1 MTVHELFRLDGK
13 VVLVTGGSR
22 GLGFI
27 MAKGFAEAGANVVLC
42 ARKIDACEAAA
53 ESLRSSG
60 YECLA
65 LRCDVAEP
73 EDVKALVE
81 KTVEHFG
88 RVDVLVNNAGY
99 AWEAPLEQV
108 SLEQWSRTFAVNAT
122 GTFLCSQ
129 EAGRRMIEQGSGKI
143 VNVLSVAGLASVD
156 PKLADSVSYSASKGA
171 LVAFT
176 RDLARKWCRYRIN
189 VNGLA
194 PGYFTTKMSQY
205 LIEHRR
211 DALMNSIPMG
221 RLGEPDEIKGVVVF
235 LASAA
240 ADYITGQILAVDGG
254 ALA

>member
-1 MTVHELFRLDGK
+1 ME
-13 VVLVTGGSR
+13 
-22 GLGFI
+22 
-27 MAKGFAEAGANVVLC
+27 
-42 ARKIDACEAAA
+42 ACEESA
-53 ESLRSSG
+53 EMLRSLG

-65 LRCDVAEP
+65 LSCDVAEP
-73 EDVKALVE
+73 EDVKGLVE
-81 KTVEHFG
+81 KTVERFG

-99 AWEAPLEQV
+99 AWEAPLEEV
-108 SLEQWSRTFAVNAT
+108 SLEQWSRTLAVNAT

-143 VNVLSVAGLASVD
+143 INILSVAGLASVD
-156 PKLADSVSYSASKGA
+156 PQIADSVPYSASKGA

-194 PGYFTTKMSQY
+194 PGYFASKMSQY

-211 DALMNSIPMG
+211 DALMHSIPMG

-240 ADYITGQILAVDGG
+240 ADYVTGQILAVDGG
-254 ALA
+254 VLA